1 MKYGS
6 LIAVFALGCGGTAGF
21 TNISD
26 SPRKGVTDKP
36 TEWQIAL
43 RQAEEIEVKQDETI
57 LILKDNTASLTA
69 IKTKIELLEA
79 SLAKSEPQ
87 NGKDGDPA
95 SAPNPPAKANTALA
109 PLKVATPGD
118 FSHIASDGTVL
129 RWKIEGNWNPTI
141 LETSAHLREHGINTD
156 GMTHQQMAD
165 LHASIHEGKPVA
177 MKSETVRYVS
187 RGTNCPNGQC
197 PTSSTR
203 YVRRS
208 RR

>member
-118 FSHIASDGTVL
+118 FSQPETLVELATRLYAQGVNTNMKT
-129 RWKIEGNWNPTI
+129 REQ
-141 LETSAHLREHGINTD
+141 LEAIDAQLNRGQPVTGGIFQNNRTSAITSQRS
-156 GMTHQQMAD
+156 A
-165 LHASIHEGKPVA
+165 
-177 MKSETVRYVS
+177 VRPVS
-187 RGTNCPNGQC
+187 RGKGVVRWQRNTAQQTCGPNGC
-197 PTSSTR
+197 
-203 YVRRS
+203 Y
-208 RR
+208 

>member
-118 FSHIASDGTVL
+118 FSEPETLVELATRLYSQGVSVHMKTEQQLREIDAQMLGTKSTPVQYQSRPTYSQPYGTVC
-129 RWKIEGNWNPTI
+129 I
-141 LETSAHLREHGINTD
+141 D
-156 GMTHQQMAD
+156 GQCFTPQ
-165 LHASIHEGKPVA
+165 
-177 MKSETVRYVS
+177 RVS
-187 RGTNCPNGQC
+187 RK
-197 PTSSTR
+197 
-203 YVRRS
+203 RR
-208 RR
+208 